1 MKEKK
6 HVSIEIKLVKMK
18 SKLMK
23 HSEALQLE
31 NLTIPTLDYSSKD
44 EVTMI

>member
-23 HSEALQLE
+23 HAEALQL
-31 NLTIPTLDYSSKD
+31 
-44 EVTMI
+44 